1 MGFASGFRAG
11 YDTVR
16 DIQERRRKEELRKG
30 LQRAGSLEPS
40 QQTMADPEMIR
51 NLEGAGIN
59 PETGRPYYSVR
70 DGYVQPNFDVETTA
84 PRPVGLDQTQPGV
97 GVDRIPVVTPG
108 ARGVESRL
116 TPAEAVRIPETTQY
130 QLGGR
135 TQGTQFSPEE
145 VNRAR
150 TEEMARVYEQQ
161 GMPEEAMR
169 MRQLAQQQELSGLQL
184 GQARRQEDYNT
195 TLQEINKKKFSNPT
209 ERTAAIL
216 AATEAFDPATAL
228 KLRNEYTQAELNDI
242 TLKAKKFEQNYGQ
255 SRAKGLDAVIEWYDS
270 VNDGFTLRREGNQI
284 IQTDTAGN
292 QRVFAQGTDD
302 QIMMRMDAIAKPGGF
317 LELAKIEADMAKS
330 KAQEKQ
336 ALATARYLDRD
347 RPRAGA
353 GLAAEKP
360 LTAADVK
367 SFMEVFGDTVVGQG
381 ADRKP
386 ITLRD
391 LPPNEAIA
399 YINSIRGGGGGTSG
413 LPDVPQGG
421 LPLPGAVAP
430 RPEAPTQGLVP
441 ANPRAARAATARQD
455 TIPQP
460 PPQTIT
466 TRGGV
471 TRVNPDYLEW
481 ERQYGRLL
489 GPQ

>member
-11 YDTVR
+11 YDVVR
-16 DIQERRRKEELRKG
+16 DAEERRRKEELRQG
-30 LQRAGSLEPS
+30 LQKAGALQPT
-40 QQTMADPEMIR
+40 QQTMADPELVR

-59 PETGRPYYSVR
+59 PQTGLPYYTVR
-70 DGYVQPNFDVETTA
+70 DGYVQPNFAVETTTPMPA
-84 PRPVGLDQTQPGV
+84 GPDQISPGV
-97 GVDRIPVVTPG
+97 GPDQIPVVQPG
-108 ARGVESRL
+108 ARGIESRL
-116 TPAEAVRIPETTQY
+116 APAEAVRIPETTQY
-130 QLGGR
+130 QLGGLTR
-135 TQGTQFSPEE
+135 ATPFTQPEIQ
-145 VNRAR
+145 RAR

-195 TLQEINKKKFSNPT
+195 ALQEINKQKFADPT

-242 TLKAKKFEQNYGQ
+242 TLKAKKFEQNYTQ
-255 SRAKGLDAVIEWYDS
+255 SRAKGVDSVISWYDS
-270 VNDGFTLRREGNQI
+270 VNDGFTLRREGNKI

-317 LELAKIEADMAKS
+317 LELAKTEADIKKS
-330 KAQEKQ
+330 EAQTAQ
-336 ALATARYLDRD
+336 ALATQRYLDRD

-353 GLAAEKP
+353 GLRNPPSE
-360 LTAADVK
+360 ADIRG
-367 SFMEVFGDTVVGQG
+367 FIEMYGDSIVPGMQG
-381 ADRKP
+381 PDRRP
-386 ITLRD
+386 RTLRD
-391 LPPNEAIA
+391 LSPEDQRSYALSIM
-399 YINSIRGGGGGTSG
+399 NSMAGNSG
-413 LPDVPQGG
+413 LPDIPEGG
-421 LPLPGAVAP
+421 LQLPGAVTP

-441 ANPRAARAATARQD
+441 ASPRAARAAARQD

>member
-11 YDTVR
+11 YDVVSAAE
-16 DIQERRRKEELRKG
+16 ERRRKEELRKG

-70 DGYVQPNFDVETTA
+70 DGYVQPNFDVETTV
-84 PRPVGLDQTQPGV
+84 PRPAGPDQIQPGV
-97 GVDRIPVVTPG
+97 GSDQIPVVQPG
-108 ARGVESRL
+108 TRGVESRL

-130 QLGGR
+130 QIGGLTR
-135 TQGTQFSPEE
+135 ETPFTQPEIQ
-145 VNRAR
+145 RAR

-195 TLQEINKKKFSNPT
+195 ALQEINKQKFADPT

-216 AATEAFDPATAL
+216 AATEAFDPAIAL

-242 TLKAKKFEQNYGQ
+242 TLKAKKFEQNYTQ
-255 SRAKGLDAVIEWYDS
+255 ARAKGVDSVISWYDS

-317 LELAKIEADMAKS
+317 LELAKTEADIKKS
-330 KAQEKQ
+330 EAQAEQ
-336 ALATARYLDRD
+336 ASEYASYLRRD

-353 GLAAEKP
+353 GLTAEKP

-399 YINSIRGGGGGTSG
+399 YINSIRGGGGGTPN
-413 LPDVPQGG
+413 LPDIPEGG
-421 LPLPGAVAP
+421 LPLPGAVAS

-441 ANPRAARAATARQD
+441 ASPRAARAAARQD

>member
-1 MGFASGFRAG
+1 MGFAAGFRAG

-16 DIQERRRKEELRKG
+16 DVQERRRKEELRQG
-30 LQRAGSLEPS
+30 LQRAGALEA
-40 QQTMADPEMIR
+40 QTIGGTRQATPE
-51 NLEGAGIN
+51 E
-59 PETGRPYYSVR
+59 
-70 DGYVQPNFDVETTA
+70 F
-84 PRPVGLDQTQPGV
+84 
-97 GVDRIPVVTPG
+97 
-108 ARGVESRL
+108 ARAQ
-116 TPAEAVRIPETTQY
+116 AEAQALGQQDAAMFGLTSEDEMGMYSPAVPSPTAQVTTPTQY
-130 QLGGR
+130 QLGGITR
-135 TQGTQFSPEE
+135 ATPFTQPEIQ
-145 VNRAR
+145 RAR

-161 GMPEEAMR
+161 GMPAEAMQ
-169 MRQLAQQQELSGLQL
+169 MRGLAAQQELTGMQL
-184 GQARRQEDYNT
+184 TQARRQEDYNNA
-195 TLQEINKKKFSNPT
+195 LQEINKQKFADPT

-242 TLKAKKFEQNYGQ
+242 TLKAKKFEQNYAQ

-317 LELAKIEADMAKS
+317 LELAKAEADTK
-330 KAQEKQ
+330 KAEAQ
-336 ALATARYLDRD
+336 ARQAEATARYLDRD
-347 RPRAGA
+347 KPRAGA
-353 GLAAEKP
+353 GLRNPPSE
-360 LTAADVK
+360 ADIRGFIEMYADSIVPG
-367 SFMEVFGDTVVGQG
+367 MQG
-381 ADRKP
+381 PDRRP
-386 ITLRD
+386 MILRD
-391 LPPNEAIA
+391 LSPEDQRSFAL
-399 YINSIRGGGGGTSG
+399 RVMGGTTGTPG
-413 LPDVPQGG
+413 LPDIPGTG

-441 ANPRAARAATARQD
+441 ASPRAARAATARQD

>member
-1 MGFASGFRAG
+1 MSFARGFQVGWSAVDDALKEREKRELREGLKRAG
-11 YDTVR
+11 ALEAETIGGPR
-16 DIQERRRKEELRKG
+16 QATPEEFA
-30 LQRAGSLEPS
+30 RA
-40 QQTMADPEMIR
+40 Q
-51 NLEGAGIN
+51 
-59 PETGRPYYSVR
+59 
-70 DGYVQPNFDVETTA
+70 
-84 PRPVGLDQTQPGV
+84 
-97 GVDRIPVVTPG
+97 
-108 ARGVESRL
+108 
-116 TPAEAVRIPETTQY
+116 AEAQALGQQDAAMFGLTSEDEMGMYSPAAPSPTAQVTTPTQY
-130 QLGGR
+130 QLGGLTR
-135 TQGTQFSPEE
+135 ATPFTQSEIQ
-145 VNRAR
+145 RAR

-161 GMPEEAMR
+161 GMPEEAIR
-169 MRQLAQQQELSGLQL
+169 MRSLAQQQELTGIQL
-184 GQARRQEDYNT
+184 GQARRQEDYNNA
-195 TLQEINKKKFSNPT
+195 LQKINEQKFEKS
-209 ERTAAIL
+209 EDRVAAIL

-242 TLKAKKFEQNYGQ
+242 TLKAKKFEQNYAE
-255 SRAKGLDAVIEWYDS
+255 SRAKGLDAVIKWYDS

-317 LELAKIEADMAKS
+317 LELAKTEADIKKS
-330 KAQEKQ
+330 KAQEAQ

-353 GLAAEKP
+353 GLRNPPSE
-360 LTAADVK
+360 ADIRG
-367 SFMEVFGDTVVGQG
+367 FIEMYGDSIVPGMQG
-381 ADRKP
+381 PDRRP
-386 ITLRD
+386 MTLRD
-391 LPPNEAIA
+391 LSPEDQRSFAL
-399 YINSIRGGGGGTSG
+399 RVMGGATGTPG

-441 ANPRAARAATARQD
+441 ASPRAARAAARQD

>member
-1 MGFASGFRAG
+1 MSFARGFQTGWSAVSEAQEKREKRKLREGLKRAG
-11 YDTVR
+11 ALEQETVAGGKR
-16 DIQERRRKEELRKG
+16 QATPEEFARAQDYTQRIAAQDAATFGPDLEAEMGEAEMGAYAPAAPSG
-30 LQRAGSLEPS
+30 LV
-40 QQTMADPEMIR
+40 
-51 NLEGAGIN
+51 
-59 PETGRPYYSVR
+59 RP
-70 DGYVQPNFDVETTA
+70 
-84 PRPVGLDQTQPGV
+84 
-97 GVDRIPVVTPG
+97 
-108 ARGVESRL
+108 
-116 TPAEAVRIPETTQY
+116 TQY

-195 TLQEINKKKFSNPT
+195 TLQEINKKKFPNPT

-228 KLRNEYTQAELNDI
+228 KLRNEYTQAELNNI
-242 TLKAKKFEQNYGQ
+242 TLEAKKFEQNYAQ
-255 SRAKGLDAVIEWYDS
+255 SRAKGVDSVINWYDS
-270 VNDGFTLRREGNQI
+270 VNDGFTLRREGDQI

-317 LELAKIEADMAKS
+317 LELAKAEAGIRKS
-330 KAQEKQ
+330 EAQAAQ
-336 ALATARYLDRD
+336 AAATAAYLGRD

-421 LPLPGAVAP
+421 LPLPGTAP
-430 RPEAPTQGLVP
+430 RSDVSDARGLGTLGRLTPQGLLE
-441 ANPRAARAATARQD
+441 RAAAAGNPSAIAELRRRREVEANAL
-455 TIPQP
+455 I
-460 PPQTIT
+460 QTP
-466 TRGGV
+466 GY
-471 TRVNPDYLEW
+471 NE
-481 ERQYGRLL
+481 L
-489 GPQ
+489 GIY

>member
-16 DIQERRRKEELRKG
+16 DMQERRRKEELRQG
-30 LQRAGSLEPS
+30 LQRAGALE
-40 QQTMADPEMIR
+40 QQTI
-51 NLEGAGIN
+51 GGQ
-59 PETGRPYYSVR
+59 RP
-70 DGYVQPNFDVETTA
+70 A
-84 PRPVGLDQTQPGV
+84 
-97 GVDRIPVVTPG
+97 TPDEF
-108 ARGVESRL
+108 ARAQ
-116 TPAEAVRIPETTQY
+116 AEAQALGQQDAAAFGLTSEDEMGMYSPAAPSPTAQVTTPTQY
-130 QLGGR
+130 QLGGLTR
-135 TQGTQFSPEE
+135 ETPFTQPEIT
-145 VNRAR
+145 RAR

-195 TLQEINKKKFSNPT
+195 ALQEINDKKFSNPT

-255 SRAKGLDAVIEWYDS
+255 SRAKGVDSLIEWYDS

-284 IQTDTAGN
+284 IQMDTAGN

-317 LELAKIEADMAKS
+317 LELAKADADM
-330 KAQEKQ
+330 KAAQ
-336 ALATARYLDRD
+336 ARAERDRETAAYLRRD
-347 RPRAGA
+347 RPRAGE